1 MHEAD
6 KIYLSKFLID
16 SNIDAP
22 APDEPHGVLNQY
34 DMFSNA
40 DSFSELDIDDWCDM
54 E

>member
-16 SNIDAP
+16 SDIDSLGP
-22 APDEPHGVLNQY
+22 AGQNGILNQE
-34 DMFSNA
+34 DMFLDTDNL
-40 DSFSELDIDDWCDM
+40 SELDLDGWFDP

>member
-16 SNIDAP
+16 SDIDGQSP
-22 APDEPHGVLNQY
+22 GGQHGILNQE
-34 DMFSNA
+34 DMFLDA
-40 DSFSELDIDDWCDM
+40 DNLSELDLDGWFDS

>member
-16 SNIDAP
+16 SDV
-22 APDEPHGVLNQY
+22 DGSDPHGQLNILNQK
-34 DMFSNA
+34 DMFLDTDNL
-40 DSFSELDIDDWCDM
+40 SELDLDDWFDP

>member
-16 SNIDAP
+16 SDIDGT
-22 APDEPHGVLNQY
+22 APDEQNSILNQK
-34 DMFSNA
+34 DMFLDA
-40 DSFSELDIDDWCDM
+40 DNLTELDFDSWLDL